1 MKLILSRKGF
11 DSSWGGSPSPILPD
25 GSMMSLPIPQRHS
38 GVTYGSLQ
46 LNDGLS
52 YLDTMRQLGIS
63 TVRCGSKNVP
73 LNEGTEAHLDPDLVQ
88 EIRARLPGW
97 RAAYGQVNGAL
108 SHLKTQKVGPGD
120 IFLFFGWFRL
130 TSQTE
135 MGYRY
140 AGARDGF
147 HALFGYLQVGKLV
160 NVDAD
165 TAIPWAAEHPH
176 LRCRAT
182 KGWRQNC
189 VFIAAPRCSLLSG
202 RAGAGT
208 FSWHE
213 RLQLNQP
220 GQTRSFWRLPRA
232 FDPRFTKAPLTYH
245 ARRRWELHH
254 DHVVFHSAPIG
265 QEFVVEINDGIERWL
280 VDLLTGA
287 DRAGS

>member
-120 IFLFFGWFRL
+120 IFL
-130 TSQTE
+130 
-135 MGYRY
+135 
-140 AGARDGF
+140 
-147 HALFGYLQVGKLV
+147 
-160 NVDAD
+160 
-165 TAIPWAAEHPH
+165 
-176 LRCRAT
+176 
-182 KGWRQNC
+182 
-189 VFIAAPRCSLLSG
+189 
-202 RAGAGT
+202 
-208 FSWHE
+208 SWHE
-213 RLQLNQP
+213 RLQLSQP
-220 GQTRSFWRLPRA
+220 GQTRSFWRLPQA

-254 DHVVFHSAPIG
+254 DHVVLHSAPIG